1 MVGAQE
7 VEKPGALAKK
17 RFMVSEEGTLASAT
31 PLAAGSGYC
40 LLRLAANLG
49 GLLA

>member
-1 MVGAQE
+1 MVEAQE

-17 RFMVSEEGTLASAT
+17 RRMVLEEGTLAYAT

-40 LLRLAANLG
+40 LLRLAANMG
-49 GLLA
+49 GLLT